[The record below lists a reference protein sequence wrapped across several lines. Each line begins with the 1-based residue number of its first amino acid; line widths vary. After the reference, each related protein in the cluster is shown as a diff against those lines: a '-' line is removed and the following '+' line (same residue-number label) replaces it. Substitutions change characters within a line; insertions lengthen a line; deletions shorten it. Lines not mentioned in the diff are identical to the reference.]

1 MTVYGTSKR
10 CKHTWELAST
20 SPFTTISRSSSR
32 MRTALSVF
40 NTSHHCKRYLRS
52 RSSQFGQKVLSSNIH
67 SLMRQTFYNWDSKAK
82 KISIKFSSA
91 KQPQPR
97 LIHGRQNKIHP
108 CTNSTVSCST
118 YGKSKQRMSARL
130 TVSLTG
136 SAM

>member
-10 CKHTWELAST
+10 CKNTWEMAST
-20 SPFTTISRSSSR
+20 SPSTTISKSSSR
-32 MRTALSVF
+32 MCMALSVF
-40 NTSHHCKRYLRS
+40 RTSHHCKRYLRS
-52 RSSQFGQKVLSSNIH
+52 QSSQFGQKVLSSSTQ
-67 SLMRQTFYNWDSKAK
+67 SLTRQTFYNWDSKAT

-97 LIHGRQNKIHP
+97 LIHGRQNKIHS